1 MLLALPE
8 PLTVQN
14 CRMKRYP
21 PPAWRRLSN
30 KAGYILHTDIY
41 WLHCAIASS
50 YGSYGSVWWC
60 SVAAVSDSLTHWW
73 CSAAANFEIR
83 ETLTNFVAFL
93 LRGTYCLNAWIRK
106 SKLSGTHV
114 VSCCFIFAI
123 VSFLSAT
130 LRSWVMPCVLCS
142 MRLQS
147 CKLWNDKCCDRTWHF
162 LSCPSRFCF
171 WTDFAIGYNWPI
183 SKSGWAQRI
192 AVRSWWQQNCSI
204 AQWTLDTKLAIH
216 TSRRHLTRRDFQK
229 HRDDNASFEHIL
241 NWLAWYSN
249 DSRSVVWRG
258 SQILQRGWS
267 LNVPYKPR

>member
-1 MLLALPE
+1 M
-8 PLTVQN
+8 
-14 CRMKRYP
+14 
-21 PPAWRRLSN
+21 
-30 KAGYILHTDIY
+30 
-41 WLHCAIASS
+41 
-50 YGSYGSVWWC
+50 WWC

-83 ETLTNFVAFL
+83 EILTNFVAFL
-93 LRGTYCLNAWIRK
+93 LRGAYCLNAWIRK

-114 VSCCFIFAI
+114 VSCC
-123 VSFLSAT
+123 SFLPSFLFCRQPWGVGLCPVYYA
-130 LRSWVMPCVLCS
+130 PCGCTAANCGMINAVIGLGI
-142 MRLQS
+142 
-147 CKLWNDKCCDRTWHF
+147 F

-171 WTDFAIGYNWPI
+171 WTDFAIGCNWPI

-241 NWLAWYSN
+241 N
-249 DSRSVVWRG
+249 
-258 SQILQRGWS
+258 
-267 LNVPYKPR
+267 